1 MTEDIAFNLILILGN
16 ILSHGIIF
24 SISLIEQNL
33 KIFFIVF
40 SLLFRAK
47 EEKENIET
55 LLKKKDNQL
64 EK

>member
-1 MTEDIAFNLILILGN
+1 M
-16 ILSHGIIF
+16 
-24 SISLIEQNL
+24 
-33 KIFFIVF
+33 VF